1 MNKNLKNVNK
11 EDVLFF
17 TIDTTTNS
25 KELESGS
32 KEYELFKAKM
42 EASEESFDE
51 KGLNT
56 LWEDKAPLKLMFSR
70 ISTISIGFSKG
81 EDFRVKTLKGS
92 EEDIL
97 LQFADISSKFGL
109 ICGWNALG
117 FSLPTIVAN
126 SNKYFDV
133 VEEFSDAFNPSGK
146 KPWEIKSVIDL
157 TEVVKGTYWGSP
169 TLEEACH
176 FYGIETNLLDGAD
189 VSKYFWNGREK
200 DVYENSKNKLVALY
214 ELFSA
219 VRWDKHEF
227 NVIDASTTKEEKISV
242 EDVLRMIA
250 NTNSFS
256 PKMKESLAKHL
267 STKKLTKKDKENLF
281 TIIRGAWVQTDFI
294 NMNQDSKKGILEK
307 EEEIKEFIKE
317 L

>member
-1 MNKNLKNVNK
+1 MNKNLKSVNK

-56 LWEDKAPLKLMFSR
+56 LWEDKAPLKLMFNR

-81 EDFRVKTLKGS
+81 EDFRIKTLKGN
-92 EEDIL
+92 EEEIL
-97 LQFADISSKFGL
+97 KQFADASSKFGL

-133 VEEFSDAFNPSGK
+133 VEEFPDAFNPSGK
-146 KPWEIKSVIDL
+146 KPWNLTSVID
-157 TEVVKGTYWGSP
+157 VSDIVKGTYWGSP

-176 FYGIETNLLDGAD
+176 FYGIETNLLNGAD
-189 VSKYFWNGREK
+189 ISKYFWNGKEEE
-200 DVYENSKNKLVALY
+200 VYENSENKLVALY
-214 ELFSA
+214 KLFNY
-219 VRWDKHEF
+219 VRWDKEEI
-227 NVIDASTTKEEKISV
+227 NVVRANEETKISG
-242 EDVLRMIA
+242 EDISRMIA
-250 NTNSFS
+250 NTNSFT
-256 PKMKESLAKHL
+256 PKMKEALAKHL
-267 STKKLTKKDKENLF
+267 STKKLTKKDRENLF

-294 NMNQDSKKGILEK
+294 NMNQDSKKSILEK
-307 EEEIKEFIKE
+307 EEEIKEFIE
-317 L
+317 QL

>member
-1 MNKNLKNVNK
+1 MNKSLKNVNK
-11 EDVLFF
+11 EDILFF

-25 KELESGS
+25 KDIVVDS

-42 EASEESFDE
+42 EASNESFDE
-51 KGLNT
+51 EGLNT
-56 LWEDKAPLKLMFSR
+56 LYKDKAPLKLMYGR

-81 EDFRVKTLKGS
+81 KDFRIKTLKGS
-92 EEDIL
+92 EEEIL
-97 LQFADISSKFGL
+97 RQFSDVASKFGL

-133 VEEFSDAFNPSGK
+133 VEEFPDAFNPSGK
-146 KPWEIKSVIDL
+146 KPWNLTSVID
-157 TEVVKGTYWGSP
+157 VSDIVKGTYWGAP
-169 TLEEACH
+169 TLEEACY
-176 FYGIETNLLDGAD
+176 FYGIETNLLNGAD
-189 VSKYFWNGREK
+189 VSKYFWNGKEEE
-200 DVYENSKNKLVALY
+200 VYENSENKLVALY
-214 ELFSA
+214 KLFNY
-219 VRWDKHEF
+219 VRWDKEEF
-227 NVIDASTTKEEKISV
+227 NVVKAKEETKISG
-242 EDVLRMIA
+242 EDVLRMVA
-250 NTNSFS
+250 NTNSFTS
-256 PKMKESLAKHL
+256 KMKQTLYEHL
-267 STKKLTKKDKENLF
+267 SEKKLTKKDKDNLF

>member
-1 MNKNLKNVNK
+1 MNKSLKNVNK

-92 EEDIL
+92 EEEIL
-97 LQFADISSKFGL
+97 RQFADVASKFGL

-133 VEEFSDAFNPSGK
+133 VEEFPDAFNPSGK
-146 KPWEIKSVIDL
+146 KPWNLTSVID
-157 TEVVKGTYWGSP
+157 VSDIVKGTYWGAP

-227 NVIDASTTKEEKISV
+227 NVVISKEEKMSV

-256 PKMKESLAKHL
+256 PKMKEALAKHL
-267 STKKLTKKDKENLF
+267 STKKLTKKDRENLF

-294 NMNQDSKKGILEK
+294 NMNQDSKKSILEK
-307 EEEIKEFIKE
+307 EEEIKEFINV

>member
-1 MNKNLKNVNK
+1 MNKSLKNVNK

-146 KPWEIKSVIDL
+146 KPWNLTSVID
-157 TEVVKGTYWGSP
+157 VSDIVKGTYWGAP

-176 FYGIETNLLDGAD
+176 FYGIETNLLNGAD
-189 VSKYFWNGREK
+189 ISKYFWNGKEGE
-200 DVYENSKNKLVALY
+200 VYENSENKLVALY
-214 ELFSA
+214 KLFNY
-219 VRWDKHEF
+219 VRWDKEEI
-227 NVIDASTTKEEKISV
+227 NVVRANEETKVSG
-242 EDVLRMIA
+242 EDILRMIA
-250 NTNSFS
+250 NTNSFT
-256 PKMKESLAKHL
+256 PKMKQTLYEHL
-267 STKKLTKKDKENLF
+267 SEKKLTKKDKDNLF

-294 NMNQDSKKGILEK
+294 NMNQDSKKTILEK

>member
-1 MNKNLKNVNK
+1 MNKSLKNVNK

-25 KELESGS
+25 KDIVVDS

-42 EASEESFDE
+42 EASNESFDE
-51 KGLNT
+51 EGLNT
-56 LWEDKAPLKLMFSR
+56 LYKDKAPLKLMYGR

-81 EDFRVKTLKGS
+81 KDFRVKTLKGS
-92 EEDIL
+92 EEEIL
-97 LQFADISSKFGL
+97 RQFADVASKFGL

-133 VEEFSDAFNPSGK
+133 VEEFPDAFSPSGK
-146 KPWEIKSVIDL
+146 KPWEIKSVID
-157 TEVVKGTYWGSP
+157 VSDIVKGTYWGAP
-169 TLEEACH
+169 TLEEACY
-176 FYGIETNLLDGAD
+176 FYGIETNLLNGVDI
-189 VSKYFWNGREK
+189 SKYFWNGKEEE
-200 DVYENSKNKLVALY
+200 VYENSENKLVALY
-214 ELFSA
+214 KLFNY
-219 VRWDKHEF
+219 VRWDKEEI
-227 NVIDASTTKEEKISV
+227 NVVRANKETKVSG
-242 EDVLRMIA
+242 EDILKMIA
-250 NTNSFS
+250 NTNSFN
-256 PKMKESLAKHL
+256 PKMKQTLYEHL
-267 STKKLTKKDKENLF
+267 SEKKLTKKDKDNLF

-294 NMNQDSKKGILEK
+294 NMNQDSKKTILEK

>member
-1 MNKNLKNVNK
+1 MNKSLKNVNK

-157 TEVVKGTYWGSP
+157 TEVVKGTYWGAP

-200 DVYENSKNKLVALY
+200 DVYENSKNKLAALY

-227 NVIDASTTKEEKISV
+227 NVVISKEEKMSV

-256 PKMKESLAKHL
+256 SKIKEALAKHL

>member
-1 MNKNLKNVNK
+1 MNKSLKNVNK

-25 KELESGS
+25 NELESGS
-32 KEYELFKAKM
+32 KEYELFKSKM

-92 EEDIL
+92 EEEIL
-97 LQFADISSKFGL
+97 RQFADVASKFGL

-146 KPWEIKSVIDL
+146 KPWNLSSVIDL
-157 TEVVKGTYWGSP
+157 SEVVKGTYWGAP

-176 FYGIETNLLDGAD
+176 FYGIETNLLNGAD
-189 VSKYFWNGREK
+189 VSKYFWNGRE
-200 DVYENSKNKLVALY
+200 DEVYENSENKLVALY
-214 ELFSA
+214 KLFNY
-219 VRWDKHEF
+219 VRWDKEEI
-227 NVIDASTTKEEKISV
+227 NVVRANEETKISG
-242 EDVLRMIA
+242 EDILRMIA
-250 NTNSFS
+250 NTNSFT
-256 PKMKESLAKHL
+256 PKMKQTLYEHL
-267 STKKLTKKDKENLF
+267 SEKKLTKKDKDNLF

-294 NMNQDSKKGILEK
+294 NMNQDSKKLILEK

>member
-1 MNKNLKNVNK
+1 MNKSLKNVNK

-25 KELESGS
+25 KDIVVDS

-42 EASEESFDE
+42 ESSNESFDE
-51 KGLNT
+51 EGLNT
-56 LWEDKAPLKLMFSR
+56 LYKDKAPLKLMYGR

-81 EDFRVKTLKGS
+81 KDFRVKTLKGS
-92 EEDIL
+92 EEEIL
-97 LQFADISSKFGL
+97 RQFADVASKFGL

-146 KPWEIKSVIDL
+146 KPWNLSSVIDL
-157 TEVVKGTYWGSP
+157 SEVVKGTYWGAP

-176 FYGIETNLLDGAD
+176 FYGIETNLLNGAD
-189 VSKYFWNGREK
+189 ISKYFWNGRE
-200 DVYENSKNKLVALY
+200 DEVYENSENKLVALY
-214 ELFSA
+214 KLFNY
-219 VRWDKHEF
+219 VRWDKEEI
-227 NVIDASTTKEEKISV
+227 NVVRANEETKISG
-242 EDVLRMIA
+242 EDILRMIA
-250 NTNSFS
+250 NTNSFT
-256 PKMKESLAKHL
+256 PKMKQTLYEHL
-267 STKKLTKKDKENLF
+267 SEKKLTKKDKDNLF

-294 NMNQDSKKGILEK
+294 NMNQDSKKLILEK

>member
-1 MNKNLKNVNK
+1 MNKSLKNVNK

-92 EEDIL
+92 EEEIL
-97 LQFADISSKFGL
+97 RQFADVASKFGL

-146 KPWEIKSVIDL
+146 KPWNLSSVIDL
-157 TEVVKGTYWGSP
+157 SEVVKGTYWGAP
-169 TLEEACH
+169 TLEESCH

-189 VSKYFWNGREK
+189 VSKYFWNGKEK

-214 ELFSA
+214 ELFNA

-227 NVIDASTTKEEKISV
+227 NVVISKEEKMSV

-256 PKMKESLAKHL
+256 SKIKEALAKHL

>member
-1 MNKNLKNVNK
+1 MNKSLKNVNK

-81 EDFRVKTLKGS
+81 GDFRVKTLKGS

-146 KPWEIKSVIDL
+146 KPWNLSSVIDL
-157 TEVVKGTYWGSP
+157 SEVVKGTYWGAP
-169 TLEEACH
+169 TLEEACY
-176 FYGIETNLLDGAD
+176 FYGIETNLLNGAD
-189 VSKYFWNGREK
+189 ISKYFWNGKEEE
-200 DVYENSKNKLVALY
+200 VYENSENKLVALY
-214 ELFSA
+214 KLFNY
-219 VRWDKHEF
+219 VRWDKEEI
-227 NVIDASTTKEEKISV
+227 NVVRANEETKVSG
-242 EDVLRMIA
+242 EDILKMIA
-250 NTNSFS
+250 STNSFT
-256 PKMKESLAKHL
+256 PKMKEALAKHL
-267 STKKLTKKDKENLF
+267 SNKKLTKKDKENLF

-294 NMNQDSKKGILEK
+294 NMNQDSKKSILEK
-307 EEEIKEFIKE
+307 EEEIKEFINE

>member
-1 MNKNLKNVNK
+1 MNKSLKNVNK

-81 EDFRVKTLKGS
+81 GDFRVKTLKGS

-146 KPWEIKSVIDL
+146 KPWNLSSVIDL
-157 TEVVKGTYWGSP
+157 SEVVKGTYWGAP
-169 TLEEACH
+169 TLEEACY
-176 FYGIETNLLDGAD
+176 FYGIETNLLNGAD
-189 VSKYFWNGREK
+189 ISKYFWNGKEEE
-200 DVYENSKNKLVALY
+200 VYENSENKLVALY
-214 ELFSA
+214 KLFNY
-219 VRWDKHEF
+219 VRWDKEEI
-227 NVIDASTTKEEKISV
+227 NVVRANEETKVSGEGILK
-242 EDVLRMIA
+242 MIA
-250 NTNSFS
+250 STNSFT
-256 PKMKESLAKHL
+256 PKMKEALAKHL
-267 STKKLTKKDKENLF
+267 SNKKLTKKDKENLF

>member
-42 EASEESFDE
+42 EASNESFDE
-51 KGLNT
+51 EGLNT
-56 LWEDKAPLKLMFSR
+56 LYKDKAPLKLMFSR

-81 EDFRVKTLKGS
+81 GDFRVKTLKGS

-146 KPWEIKSVIDL
+146 KPWEIKSVID
-157 TEVVKGTYWGSP
+157 VSDIVKGTYWGAP

-176 FYGIETNLLDGAD
+176 FYGIETNLLNGAD
-189 VSKYFWNGREK
+189 VSKYFWNGKEEE
-200 DVYENSKNKLVALY
+200 VYENSENKLVALY
-214 ELFSA
+214 KLFNY
-219 VRWDKHEF
+219 VRWDKEEI
-227 NVIDASTTKEEKISV
+227 NVVRANEETKVSG
-242 EDVLRMIA
+242 EDILKMIA

-256 PKMKESLAKHL
+256 SKIKEALAKHL

>member
-1 MNKNLKNVNK
+1 MNKSLKNVNK

-81 EDFRVKTLKGS
+81 GDFRVKTLKGS

-146 KPWEIKSVIDL
+146 KPWNLSSVIDL
-157 TEVVKGTYWGSP
+157 SEVVKGTYWGAP
-169 TLEEACH
+169 TLEEACY
-176 FYGIETNLLDGAD
+176 FYGIETNLLNGAD
-189 VSKYFWNGREK
+189 ISKYFWNGKEEE
-200 DVYENSKNKLVALY
+200 VYENSENKLVALY
-214 ELFSA
+214 KLFNY
-219 VRWDKHEF
+219 VRWDKEEI
-227 NVIDASTTKEEKISV
+227 NVVRANEETKVSG
-242 EDVLRMIA
+242 EDILKMIA
-250 NTNSFS
+250 STNSFT
-256 PKMKESLAKHL
+256 PKMKEALAKHL
-267 STKKLTKKDKENLF
+267 SNKKLTKKDKENLF

>member
-1 MNKNLKNVNK
+1 MNKSLKNVNK

-25 KELESGS
+25 KDIVIDS

-42 EASEESFDE
+42 EASNESFDE
-51 KGLNT
+51 EGLNT
-56 LWEDKAPLKLMFSR
+56 LYKDKAPLKLMYGR

-81 EDFRVKTLKGS
+81 KDFRVKTLKGS
-92 EEDIL
+92 EEEIL
-97 LQFADISSKFGL
+97 RQFADVASKFGL

-133 VEEFSDAFNPSGK
+133 VDEFPDAFNPSGK
-146 KPWEIKSVIDL
+146 KPWNLTSVID
-157 TEVVKGTYWGSP
+157 VSDIVKGTYWGAP
-169 TLEEACH
+169 TLEEACY
-176 FYGIETNLLDGAD
+176 FYGIETNLLSGAD
-189 VSKYFWNGREK
+189 VSKYFWNGREEE
-200 DVYENSKNKLVALY
+200 VYENSENKLVALY
-214 ELFSA
+214 KLFNY
-219 VRWDKHEF
+219 VRWDKEEI
-227 NVIDASTTKEEKISV
+227 NVVRANEETKISG
-242 EDVLRMIA
+242 EDILRMIA
-250 NTNSFS
+250 NTNSFT
-256 PKMKESLAKHL
+256 PKMKQTLYEHL
-267 STKKLTKKDKENLF
+267 SEKKLTKKDKDNLF

-294 NMNQDSKKGILEK
+294 NMNQDSKKTILEK

>member
-1 MNKNLKNVNK
+1 MNKSLKNVNK

-81 EDFRVKTLKGS
+81 GDFRVKTLKGS

-133 VEEFSDAFNPSGK
+133 VEEFPDAFNPSGK
-146 KPWEIKSVIDL
+146 KPWNLTSVID
-157 TEVVKGTYWGSP
+157 VSDIVKGTYWGAP
-169 TLEEACH
+169 TLEEACY
-176 FYGIETNLLDGAD
+176 FYGIETNLLNGAD
-189 VSKYFWNGREK
+189 ISKYFWNGKEEE
-200 DVYENSKNKLVALY
+200 VYENSENKLVALY
-214 ELFSA
+214 KLFNY
-219 VRWDKHEF
+219 VRWDKEEI
-227 NVIDASTTKEEKISV
+227 NVVRANEETKISG
-242 EDVLRMIA
+242 EDILRMIA
-250 NTNSFS
+250 NTNSFT
-256 PKMKESLAKHL
+256 PKMKQTLYEHL
-267 STKKLTKKDKENLF
+267 SEKKLTKKDKENLF

-294 NMNQDSKKGILEK
+294 NMNQDSKKSILEK
-307 EEEIKEFIKE
+307 EEEIKEFINV

>member
-1 MNKNLKNVNK
+1 MNKSLKNVNK

-25 KELESGS
+25 KDIVVDS

-42 EASEESFDE
+42 EASNESFDE
-51 KGLNT
+51 EGLNT
-56 LWEDKAPLKLMFSR
+56 LYKDKAPLKLMYGR

-81 EDFRVKTLKGS
+81 KDFRVKTLKGS
-92 EEDIL
+92 EEEIL
-97 LQFADISSKFGL
+97 RQFADVASKFRL

-133 VEEFSDAFNPSGK
+133 VDEFPDAFNPSGK
-146 KPWEIKSVIDL
+146 KPWNLTSVIDVSD
-157 TEVVKGTYWGSP
+157 VVKGTYWGAP
-169 TLEEACH
+169 TLEEACY
-176 FYGIETNLLDGAD
+176 FYGIETNLLNGAD
-189 VSKYFWNGREK
+189 ISKYFWNGRE
-200 DVYENSKNKLVALY
+200 DEVYENSENKLVALY
-214 ELFSA
+214 KLFNY
-219 VRWDKHEF
+219 VRWDKEEI
-227 NVIDASTTKEEKISV
+227 NVVRANEETKISG
-242 EDVLRMIA
+242 EDILRMIA
-250 NTNSFS
+250 NTNSFT
-256 PKMKESLAKHL
+256 PKMKQTLYEHL
-267 STKKLTKKDKENLF
+267 SEKKLTKKDKDNLF

-294 NMNQDSKKGILEK
+294 NMNQDSKKLILEK

>member
-1 MNKNLKNVNK
+1 MNKSLKNVNK

-146 KPWEIKSVIDL
+146 KPWEIKSVID
-157 TEVVKGTYWGSP
+157 VSDIVKGTYWGAP

-176 FYGIETNLLDGAD
+176 FYGIETNLLNGAD
-189 VSKYFWNGREK
+189 VSKYFWNGKEEE
-200 DVYENSKNKLVALY
+200 VYENSENKLVALY
-214 ELFSA
+214 KLFNY
-219 VRWDKHEF
+219 VRWDKEEI
-227 NVIDASTTKEEKISV
+227 NVVRANEETKVSG
-242 EDVLRMIA
+242 EDILKMIA

-256 PKMKESLAKHL
+256 SKIKEALAKHL

>member
-1 MNKNLKNVNK
+1 MNKSLKNVNK

-42 EASEESFDE
+42 EASNESFDE
-51 KGLNT
+51 EGLNT
-56 LWEDKAPLKLMFSR
+56 LYKDKAPLKLMFSR

-81 EDFRVKTLKGS
+81 KDFRIKTLKGS
-92 EEDIL
+92 EEEIL
-97 LQFADISSKFGL
+97 RQFSDVASKFGL

-133 VEEFSDAFNPSGK
+133 VEEFPDAFNPSGK
-146 KPWEIKSVIDL
+146 KPWNLTSVID
-157 TEVVKGTYWGSP
+157 VSDIVKGTYWGAP
-169 TLEEACH
+169 TLEEACY
-176 FYGIETNLLDGAD
+176 FYGIETNLLNGAD
-189 VSKYFWNGREK
+189 ISKYFWNGKEEE
-200 DVYENSKNKLVALY
+200 VYENSENKLVALY
-214 ELFSA
+214 KLFNY
-219 VRWDKHEF
+219 VRWDKEEI
-227 NVIDASTTKEEKISV
+227 NVVRANEETKISG
-242 EDVLRMIA
+242 EDILRMIA
-250 NTNSFS
+250 NTNSFT
-256 PKMKESLAKHL
+256 PKMKQTLYEHL
-267 STKKLTKKDKENLF
+267 SEKKLTKKDKENLF

-294 NMNQDSKKGILEK
+294 NMNQDSKKSILEK
-307 EEEIKEFIKE
+307 EEEIKEFINE

>member
-1 MNKNLKNVNK
+1 MNKSLKNVNK

-81 EDFRVKTLKGS
+81 GDFRVKTLKGS

-146 KPWEIKSVIDL
+146 KPWEIKSVID
-157 TEVVKGTYWGSP
+157 VSDIVKGTYWGAP

-176 FYGIETNLLDGAD
+176 FYGIETNLLNGAD
-189 VSKYFWNGREK
+189 VSKYFWNGKEEE
-200 DVYENSKNKLVALY
+200 VYENSENKLVALY
-214 ELFSA
+214 KLFNY
-219 VRWDKHEF
+219 VRWDKEEI
-227 NVIDASTTKEEKISV
+227 NVVRANEETKVSG
-242 EDVLRMIA
+242 EDILKMIA
-250 NTNSFS
+250 NTNSFN
-256 PKMKESLAKHL
+256 PKMKQTLYEHL
-267 STKKLTKKDKENLF
+267 SEKKLTKKDKDNLF

-294 NMNQDSKKGILEK
+294 NMNQDSKKSILEK
-307 EEEIKEFIKE
+307 EEEIKEFIE
-317 L
+317 QL

>member
-1 MNKNLKNVNK
+1 MNKSLKNVNK

-32 KEYELFKAKM
+32 KEYELFKVKM

-81 EDFRVKTLKGS
+81 GDFRVKTLKGS

-146 KPWEIKSVIDL
+146 KPWNLSSVIDL

-189 VSKYFWNGREK
+189 VSKYFWNGKEK
-200 DVYENSKNKLVALY
+200 DVYENSENKLVTLY
-214 ELFSA
+214 KLFNY
-219 VRWDKHEF
+219 VRWDKEEI
-227 NVIDASTTKEEKISV
+227 NVVRANEETKVSG
-242 EDVLRMIA
+242 EDILKMIA
-250 NTNSFS
+250 STNSFT
-256 PKMKESLAKHL
+256 PKMKEALAKHL
-267 STKKLTKKDKENLF
+267 SNKKLTKKDKENLF

-294 NMNQDSKKGILEK
+294 NMNQDSKKSILEK
-307 EEEIKEFIKE
+307 EEEIKEFINE